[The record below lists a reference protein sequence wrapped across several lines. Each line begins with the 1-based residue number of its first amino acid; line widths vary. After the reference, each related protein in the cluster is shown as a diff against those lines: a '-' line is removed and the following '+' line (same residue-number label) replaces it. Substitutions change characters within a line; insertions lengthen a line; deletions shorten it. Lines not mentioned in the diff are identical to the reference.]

1 MIRPLWVTGLDLS
14 TAASGIASTHTSA
27 GDLQLWA
34 RALDTAK
41 RPLRVQTDAIDI
53 AVRQACGYGSG
64 NRLVGARRADL
75 VVLEGTF
82 SRGSGSDYPL
92 HHVRANVLQW
102 LWRMGI
108 PVVDVSP
115 ATVKVWATGSGA
127 TRGVNKVTKLKV
139 IESIIAT
146 YGHLLAI
153 PRDDNACDAVALMSL
168 GRAAYGQALAPVQ
181 HGRAAEVIDGISWP
195 TIDASTAVLS

>member
-27 GDLQLWA
+27 GDPQLWTQA
-34 RALDTAK
+34 IDTAK
-41 RPLRVQTDAIDI
+41 RPLRAQTDIIDV
-53 AVRQACGYGSG
+53 AVRRACGYGSG
-64 NRLVGARRADL
+64 NRLIGARRVDL

-82 SRGSGSDYPL
+82 SRQSGSDYPL

-127 TRGVNKVTKLKV
+127 TRGVNKVTKNKV
-139 IESIIAT
+139 IEATIAT

-153 PRDDNACDAVALMSL
+153 PQDDNACDAVALMSL
-168 GRAAYGQALAPVQ
+168 GKAAYGQPLAPVQ
-181 HGRAAEVIDGISWP
+181 HGRAAEVIDGICWP
-195 TIDASTAVLS
+195 QLDLSTAVG